1 MYIFIFSNELC
12 FFNMRLHANEAEGI
26 LFFIVLFTKRCGR
39 PATIAC
45 CEGLTYKANIIR
57 INLGVQLPDMKMT
70 VQAFHDAVAFERK
83 EKALGRYDVDTE
95 PDNDGVMEMWFG
107 HTDYDKVTDEDIFK
121 VNGSSNLRYVFGII
135 FTPFICSFIQGIQ
148 VYDRRSRRR

>member
-1 MYIFIFSNELC
+1 
-12 FFNMRLHANEAEGI
+12 
-26 LFFIVLFTKRCGR
+26 
-39 PATIAC
+39 
-45 CEGLTYKANIIR
+45 
-57 INLGVQLPDMKMT
+57 MKMT

-83 EKALGRYDVDTE
+83 EKALGKYDVDTE

-121 VNGSSNLRYVFGII
+121 VSGSSNLRYVFGII
-135 FTPFICSFIQGIQ
+135 FTPFIFSFIQGIQ